1 MITVPQMLGFPHGT
15 PIDRTQVKVAAVYD
29 RKQINGKLGPT
40 TVQAAMLTDVGGNR
54 IRLEAWGH
62 GDLLM
67 YKDKEVIL
75 EGKNGKGLGIKHGS
89 YVNKTGVTVNTI
101 ELSMS
106 KAGTIHEVAVFQ
118 ANNPNVPVQTPVQ
131 GQSPA
136 KAAVGGSPMPSGA
149 VHGAKVGMALNNA
162 VQIMVA
168 QGIEYN
174 KKNLWGLAQEII
186 DVSNDL
192 EQGKAPDFKPAQVEQ
207 KPATPASPPTQEV
220 PDEDVPF

>member
-1 MITVPQMLGFPHGT
+1 MLGFPHGT
-15 PIDRTQVKVAAVYD
+15 PIKRTQVKVAAVYD

-40 TVQAAMLTDVGGNR
+40 TVQAAMLTDVGGNK

-62 GDLLM
+62 GDLTI

-75 EGKNGKGLGIKHGS
+75 EGKNDKGLGIKHGS
-89 YVNKTGVTVNTI
+89 YVNKTGATVNTI

-106 KAGTIHEVAVFQ
+106 KVGTIHEVAVFQ
-118 ANNPNVPVQTPVQ
+118 ANNPNVPVRAEAPA
-131 GQSPA
+131 QSPA
-136 KAAVGGSPMPSGA
+136 KAVAVGATMPSSA

-192 EQGKAPDFKPAQVEQ
+192 EQGKVPDFQPAKAIQQ
-207 KPATPASPPTQEV
+207 SATPPAAPTQEV